1 MRRTLHPL
9 AVPLI
14 AAAAAAFVPV
24 PISHAATAPRV
35 HTIVV
40 AKMKF
45 GPVPAGIRA
54 GDTIVWVNR
63 DPVKHS
69 ATARDR
75 SFNVDLPPGKSGR
88 MIVRRIGATAFYCIY
103 HPGMKGTL
111 TVSK

>member
-1 MRRTLHPL
+1 MRPLHPL

-14 AAAAAAFVPV
+14 GAAAAGLALLPVTQAA
-24 PISHAATAPRV
+24 AAPRV
-35 HTIVV
+35 HTVVIV
-40 AKMKF
+40 KMKF

-63 DPVKHS
+63 DPVKHT
-69 ATARDR
+69 ATARDN

-88 MIVRRIGATAFYCIY
+88 TIVRRIGSSAFYCVY

-111 TVSK
+111 TVGK

>member
-1 MRRTLHPL
+1 MGRALHPL

-14 AAAAAAFVPV
+14 GAAAAALALV
-24 PISHAATAPRV
+24 PISHVDAAPRV
-35 HTIVV
+35 HTVV
-40 AKMKF
+40 IAKMKF

-63 DPVKHS
+63 DPVKHT

-75 SFNVDLPPGKSGR
+75 SFNLDLPPGKSGR
-88 MIVRRIGATAFYCIY
+88 TIVRRIGANPFYCIY
-103 HPGMKGTL
+103 HPGMKGAL

>member
-1 MRRTLHPL
+1 MRRQLHRL
-9 AVPLI
+9 AAPLI
-14 AAAAAAFVPV
+14 G
-24 PISHAATAPRV
+24 AATAALALAPVSSAIAAPRV
-35 HTIVV
+35 HTIVI

-45 GPVPAGIRA
+45 GPVPSGIHA

-88 MIVRRIGATAFYCIY
+88 TIVRRIGASAFYCIY

-111 TVSK
+111 TVGK

>member
-1 MRRTLHPL
+1 MRRPLHAL
-9 AVPLI
+9 AAPPI
-14 AAAAAAFVPV
+14 AAAAAALALVPA
-24 PISHAATAPRV
+24 SQAAAAPRV

-45 GPVPAGIRA
+45 GTMPAGIRA

-75 SFNVDLPPGKSGR
+75 SFNIDLPPGKSGR
-88 MIVRRIGATAFYCIY
+88 MIVRRIGASAFYCLY

-111 TVSK
+111 TVGK

>member
-1 MRRTLHPL
+1 MRRPLHRL
-9 AVPLI
+9 AAPLI
-14 AAAAAAFVPV
+14 AAAAALALVPV
-24 PISHAATAPRV
+24 SPAVAAPKV
-35 HTIVV
+35 HTIVI

-63 DPVKHS
+63 DPVKHT

-88 MIVRRIGATAFYCIY
+88 MIVRRIGASAFYCIY

-111 TVSK
+111 TIGK

>member
-1 MRRTLHPL
+1 MRRPLHPL

-14 AAAAAAFVPV
+14 GAAATALALVPV
-24 PISHAATAPRV
+24 SPAVAAPRV
-35 HTIVV
+35 HTVII

-63 DPVKHS
+63 DPVKHT

-88 MIVRRIGATAFYCIY
+88 IIVRRIGGSAFYCIY

-111 TVSK
+111 TVGK

>member
-1 MRRTLHPL
+1 MRRPLHPL
-9 AVPLI
+9 AAPLI
-14 AAAAAAFVPV
+14 GTAAAALVLVPV
-24 PISHAATAPRV
+24 SHVAAAPRI
-35 HTIVV
+35 HTIVL

-75 SFNVDLPPGKSGR
+75 SFNIDLPPGKSGR
-88 MIVRRIGATAFYCIY
+88 MIVRRIGASPFYCIY

-111 TVSK
+111 NVGK

>member
-1 MRRTLHPL
+1 MRPLHPV

-14 AAAAAAFVPV
+14 GAATAALALV
-24 PISHAATAPRV
+24 PISHAAAAPRI
-35 HTIVV
+35 HTVV
-40 AKMKF
+40 IAKMKF
-45 GPVPAGIRA
+45 GSVPAGIRA

-63 DPVKHS
+63 DPVKHT

-88 MIVRRIGATAFYCIY
+88 TIVRRIGANPFYCIY

-111 TVSK
+111 TVGK

>member
-1 MRRTLHPL
+1 MPRPVQPL
-9 AVPLI
+9 APLLI
-14 AAAAAAFVPV
+14 D
-24 PISHAATAPRV
+24 AATAALAFGPVSQAVAAPRV
-35 HTIVV
+35 HTVV
-40 AKMKF
+40 IAKMKF

-63 DPVKHS
+63 DPVKHT

-88 MIVRRIGATAFYCIY
+88 TIVRRIGASAFYCIY

-111 TVSK
+111 TVGK